1 MKFYTAEQI
10 LEVKQKLLASGV
22 SELALIKRAGWRSF
36 MRAQQWF
43 PNAKRVYVLCG
54 SGTNAGVGFI
64 FAQLAHLAGFDV
76 RVGMTVM
83 PNQLQSEA
91 TTTALAELVALGVM
105 PKPYDVRQCSD
116 SDYTVDAVFGLED
129 VPVVSS
135 ELSTIMTSVNQQR
148 KPVLALDLP
157 SGLNA
162 NTGIVEQNAI
172 LATHT
177 VSFLA
182 NKIGLA
188 GAEGPEYSGNIY
200 VENLG
205 VDTQLFSVYEPV
217 TDVSADQV
225 DIKARYVRRR
235 RDIKGQVLVIG
246 GNEGMLNSIMWA
258 SKSATVAGADFVR
271 VITLAKHAP
280 FLNMKCPELMA
291 YTDQNVEDLAS
302 RSSVVLIGPGL
313 RRDTWTRSLWQQVV
327 FSQKPLVVDAGA
339 LRLLATNP
347 LHADNW
353 ILVVNH
359 SEAAE
364 LLGVTISEVEAD
376 RESAVTTLQET
387 YGGVIV
393 LKGFNILVFDGQELR
408 MGDDIQ
414 MVTGMSE
421 VLSGMIAGF
430 VAQGGYSL
438 TEAAIQGVTQF
449 VEQSAEILDQVQHIL
464 RPSRTYARRA
474 A

>member
-1 MKFYTAEQI
+1 
-10 LEVKQKLLASGV
+10 
-22 SELALIKRAGWRSF
+22 
-36 MRAQQWF
+36 
-43 PNAKRVYVLCG
+43 
-54 SGTNAGVGFI
+54 
-64 FAQLAHLAGFDV
+64 
-76 RVGMTVM
+76 MTSI
-83 PNQLQSEA
+83 NQL
-91 TTTALAELVALGVM
+91 
-105 PKPYDVRQCSD
+105 
-116 SDYTVDAVFGLED
+116 
-129 VPVVSS
+129 
-135 ELSTIMTSVNQQR
+135 R
-148 KPVLALDLP
+148 KPMLALDLP

-188 GAEGPEYSGNIY
+188 SGEGPEYAGNIY
-200 VENLG
+200 VETLG
-205 VDTQLFSVYEPV
+205 IDVQLFSVYEPV

-235 RDIKGQVLVIG
+235 RDIQGQVLVIG

-258 SKSATVAGADFVR
+258 AKSATVAGADFVR

-313 RRDTWTRSLWQQVV
+313 RRDGWTRSLWQQVV

-353 ILVVNH
+353 ILVANH

-364 LLGVTISEVEAD
+364 LLGVTISEVETD
-376 RESAVTTLQET
+376 RVAAVTTLQET

-430 VAQGGYSL
+430 VARGGYSL
-438 TEAAIQGVTQF
+438 TEAAVHGVTQF

-464 RPSRTYARRA
+464 RPNRTYTRRA